1 MFDRLNNI
9 KHIKDNNTTY
19 INHMKHA
26 FTLSLKAGSA
36 SVILFIHAFI
46 PFLFEKTG
54 SNILKNIINKDL

>member
-26 FTLSLKAGSA
+26 FTLSLKAGAA
-36 SVILFIHAFI
+36 SIVLFIHAFV
-46 PFLFEKTG
+46 PSFFEKTG
-54 SNILKNIINKDL
+54 TNILKTIVVKDL